1 MTDQEL
7 AEGCRKELRQFQEA
21 LYRRFS
27 GKMMAV
33 CLRYCQNREDAEDAM
48 METFMKVFDHI
59 GSFSNQGSLEGW
71 VRRIAVNTSINKI
84 RSRRNMATLDESL
97 HEQEVPDSVLDSL
110 ETEALFSLMG
120 KLPDGYRV
128 VFNLHIIEEMSHKEI
143 AELLRIEEASSR
155 SQLSKARKYLQRLI
169 QQQQE
174 VRK

>member
-7 AEGCRKELRQFQEA
+7 VEGCRKELRKFQEV
-21 LYRRFS
+21 LYHRFS

-33 CLRYCQNREDAEDAM
+33 CLRYCQNREDAEDAL

-59 GSFSNQGSLEGW
+59 GSFNHQGSLEGW

-84 RSRRNMATLDESL
+84 RSRRNTATLDESL
-97 HEQEVPDSVLDSL
+97 HEQEVPDSVLDNL
-110 ETEALFSLMG
+110 ETEALFSLIG

-143 AELLRIEEASSR
+143 AALLQIEEASSR
-155 SQLSKARKYLQRLI
+155 SQLSKARKYLQNLI

>member
-1 MTDQEL
+1 
-7 AEGCRKELRQFQEA
+7 
-21 LYRRFS
+21 
-27 GKMMAV
+27 
-33 CLRYCQNREDAEDAM
+33 
-48 METFMKVFDHI
+48 
-59 GSFSNQGSLEGW
+59 
-71 VRRIAVNTSINKI
+71 
-84 RSRRNMATLDESL
+84 
-97 HEQEVPDSVLDSL
+97 
-110 ETEALFSLMG
+110 MG